1 MISAKNPDV
10 TKVKYYNRSYEIYD
24 AFPGRKGAEQAAT
37 DMRIS
42 PYPLSTKDLICKAI
56 VVDLGPDAGRLRY
69 GIFIAKGGAYT
80 PKEIPISEKKIYPIT
95 AEECHPKYWHL
106 TRSREFALRVVGKKR
121 LYRLPNGVFVW
132 RK

>member
-1 MISAKNPDV
+1 MIIAKNPDV

-42 PYPLSTKDLICKAI
+42 PYPLSTKDLICRAI

-69 GIFIAKGGAYT
+69 GIFIAKGEAYT
-80 PKEIPISEKKIYPIT
+80 QKIYPIT
-95 AEECHPKYWHL
+95 AEECHPKCWHFTL
-106 TRSREFALRVVGKKR
+106 SRESALRRVGRKR